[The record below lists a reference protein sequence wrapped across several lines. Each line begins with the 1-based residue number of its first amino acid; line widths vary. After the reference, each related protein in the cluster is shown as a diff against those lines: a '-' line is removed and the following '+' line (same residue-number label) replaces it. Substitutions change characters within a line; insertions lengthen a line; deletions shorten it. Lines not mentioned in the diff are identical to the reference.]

1 MKYSIEQ
8 NDAQLLKTTAAI
20 RYQLGFVRAAQ
31 HLLSVQMEIDNTAG
45 EITLV
50 MPSWMP
56 GSYKIREMVANQ
68 GNLTVTDGEG
78 NPLQSRWTAKNI
90 LNITANGANVIVRYV
105 YFANE
110 RGVRTSHINRFH
122 AFIIPVACLM
132 YVEGRQHEIHHVHFH
147 HDRQLW
153 KTLTTSLSPVK
164 DNFAD
169 NEPIILGA
177 LNYDILADSPIEIG
191 NHEVATFIVGG
202 AIHEVAL
209 IANRKHDIGWL
220 TQQLQRIVEVERD
233 FWGDLPYDRYIFMLL
248 VGEGQRGG
256 LEHARCNVSAVEPL
270 AFTDKT
276 AAQNMLTLLVHEYF
290 HTWNVKRIR
299 PMELGPFDYS
309 SENYSAMLWLAEGI
323 TSYYD
328 DLLSY
333 RCGFFTRDEYIGNL
347 SAQHFGRLDRIPG
360 RFAMSVRDSSF
371 LAWVK
376 LYSLSPDMNNRFP
389 SYYLK
394 GGVIG
399 ILLDM
404 YIIAES
410 LGKKRLDDGMK
421 ALWQLYKERPE
432 TGLTEDETIDSI
444 EQSTSVPIRGVF
456 WDWLNSTAELPYN
469 EILSRFGLVYGKPPA
484 MDIPDLTQMQYFK
497 DNLQLPAS
505 LPSVVVGMS
514 LKEESGRLIVREVED
529 GSPAAEAG
537 FGIDDE
543 ILFVGGQ
550 RITTM
555 KSFAEA
561 IQQNGQGIPVD
572 ITASCDGM
580 LFNAILTPKADM
592 PNTLYISPEIT
603 REQRALLDVW
613 LAR

>member
-8 NDAQLLKTTAAI
+8 NDAQLLGTTAAI
-20 RYQLGFVRAAQ
+20 RYHLAFDRAPQ
-31 HLLSVQMEIDNTAG
+31 HLLSVQMEIDNT
-45 EITLV
+45 EQQLTLV

-68 GNLTVTDGEG
+68 GNLTVTDGAG
-78 NPLQSRWTAKNI
+78 NPLPFRWTAKNI

-132 YVEGRQHEIHHVHFH
+132 YVDGRQHEIHHVHFH
-147 HDRQLW
+147 HDRHLW

-164 DNFAD
+164 ENFAD
-169 NEPIILGA
+169 DEPIVLGA

-191 NHEVATFIVGG
+191 NHQVATFMVGD
-202 AIHEVAL
+202 ALHEVAL
-209 IANRKHDIGWL
+209 IANRKYDIGWL
-220 TQQLQRIVEVERD
+220 TQQLQRIVEVELS
-233 FWGDLPYDRYIFMLL
+233 FWGDVPYDRYTFMLL

-256 LEHARCNVSAVEPL
+256 LEHARCNVSAVEPS
-270 AFTDKT
+270 AFADKST
-276 AAQNMLTLLVHEYF
+276 AQNMLTLLVHEYF

-299 PMELGPFDYS
+299 PVELGPFDYS

-328 DLLSY
+328 DLLAY
-333 RCGFFTRDEYIGNL
+333 RCGFFTRDEYMGNL
-347 SAQHFGRLDRIPG
+347 STQHLGRLDRVPG

-394 GGVIG
+394 GGIVAM
-399 ILLDM
+399 LVDM

-410 LGKKRLDDGMK
+410 NGTKRLDDGMK
-421 ALWQLYKERPE
+421 ALWNYYKERPDI
-432 TGLTEDETIDSI
+432 GLTEDEIISII
-444 EQSTSVPIRGVF
+444 EQATFVPIRSVMEE
-456 WDWLNSTAELPYN
+456 WLNSTEELPYN
-469 EILSRFGLVYGKPPA
+469 DIFSRFGLVYGKFPVV
-484 MDIPDLTQMQYFK
+484 DIPDTTQVQYFK
-497 DNLQLPAS
+497 DNLQLPAPA
-505 LPSVVVGMS
+505 PSVFVGIS
-514 LKEESGRLIVREVED
+514 LKEDAGRLIVREVED
-529 GSPAAEAG
+529 GSPAAIAG

-543 ILFVGGQ
+543 ILSVGGQ
-550 RITTM
+550 RVATV
-555 KSFAEA
+555 KSFIEA
-561 IQQNGQGIPVD
+561 IQENGAGATIE
-572 ITASCDGM
+572 ITANCDGM
-580 LFNAILTPKADM
+580 LFTTLLTPKADSVNM
-592 PNTLYISPEIT
+592 LYISPDIT
-603 REQRALLDVW
+603 REQRTFLDVW